1 MREQFSSLWNRQKCS
16 VAGQGTPHILHIYT
30 PTHCYLY
37 IATYT
42 KVCRYTYAYSSLA
55 SCFTIAHSLSARS
68 ASPSSRPCTA
78 CGPMNR
84 AQLIPTTYQQNIKLF
99 IISYGVRYNVY
110 VLVGRAGKRET
121 YVNTSVGRSQEA
133 LDNLPQLRLHHLSPR
148 DTRGGGSLRERPT
161 TERGEQRAPKMIAQ
175 YC

>member
-1 MREQFSSLWNRQKCS
+1 MQCGRTRN
-16 VAGQGTPHILHIYT
+16 TTHIAHIHTYT
-30 PTHCYLY
+30 LLPTHCYLY
-37 IATYT
+37 KGMY
-42 KVCRYTYAYSSLA
+42 RYTYAYSSLA